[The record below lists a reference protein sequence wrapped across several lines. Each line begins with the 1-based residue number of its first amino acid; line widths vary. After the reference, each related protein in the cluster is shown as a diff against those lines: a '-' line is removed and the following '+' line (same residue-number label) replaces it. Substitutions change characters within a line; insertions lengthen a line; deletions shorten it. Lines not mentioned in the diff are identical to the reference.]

1 MFGITTHLCG
11 LQCLKVQ
18 LTVPPSMPV
27 SSSKV
32 QGKIENWE
40 GGVKGDRGLEKGG
53 GLRNTEARHREQ
65 GKISSK
71 NNI

>member
-1 MFGITTHLCG
+1 MFEITTHLCG
-11 LQCLKVQ
+11 LRCLKVQ
-18 LTVPPSMPV
+18 LMAPPSTPV

-40 GGVKGDRGLEKGG
+40 GGVKGDRGLEKGSR
-53 GLRNTEARHREQ
+53 LRNTKARHREQ

-71 NNI
+71 K